1 MRNLG
6 GSKAAAGLAGKA
18 RVPTVCLAGLLLVA
32 AAPALDGHGPI
43 ALAAEQE
50 TTIEVSLRDGLL
62 SVSLR
67 EAPLG
72 EVLRVIGERA
82 GFRVVIKGDLD
93 TPVTWSFAEVSLEKA
108 L

>member
-1 MRNLG
+1 MRNPR
-6 GSKAAAGLAGKA
+6 GSKAAGLAGKA

-32 AAPALDGHGPI
+32 AAPAPDGHGPI

-72 EVLRVIGERA
+72 EVA
-82 GFRVVIKGDLD
+82 
-93 TPVTWSFAEVSLEKA
+93 PVPDPALCQRPAEPCQRS
-108 L
+108 